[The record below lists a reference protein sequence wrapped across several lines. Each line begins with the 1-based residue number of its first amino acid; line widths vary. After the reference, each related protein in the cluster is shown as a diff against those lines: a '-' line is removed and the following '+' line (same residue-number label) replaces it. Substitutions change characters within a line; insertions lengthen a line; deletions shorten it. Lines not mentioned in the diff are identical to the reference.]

1 MGLMGKLREETHI
14 ILWFLLI
21 TFVGSLAIGG
31 LVGGADILDI
41 ITGKRKYVDA
51 IAVVNGVS
59 IKFDEFYNRYNFRYE
74 QYRAQGAGD
83 FSQER
88 QLQLEN
94 EVWDEMITE
103 VLLLHEIAKR
113 EILATD
119 EEVIWQLTENPPAYF
134 RQDSIFQTG
143 GKFDQGKYRRALAN
157 PNYNWRIYEDD
168 IRASLP
174 RQKIINLLASTLRVS
189 DKEIREYYIQNN
201 LRYNIRYV
209 VINSSTWINDPEIA
223 ASDEEIEER
232 YQTNIRKY
240 AREPERTLSY
250 VKFSK
255 EASAE
260 DTTTI
265 IEEAIQLKKRAEAG
279 ADFTELARA
288 YSDGPSASE
297 GGDLGFFGR
306 GVMVEEFENP
316 VFAADINEIIAPVI
330 TKFGVHVVYIADK
343 RTKEDGSEEIRAS
356 HILLEILGGPN
367 TLSNSRSAA
376 NLFAFDAAETGYDAA
391 AEAEGVIIQQTPPI
405 RNNDVTPGNVGQL
418 RDAVIFAF
426 NAEQGALSEVLE
438 NEGGY
443 FVFRLDDIEERTV
456 KSLNEVRS
464 SIVFEIE
471 QEKRSRKAK
480 EYADQLIGQ
489 LSLSERT
496 LENVINLGDN
506 LFIKSPPP
514 FRLMSSIRGLGKS
527 GKLSGAIANM
537 TPGDLTNPIMVS
549 SNVVIAELLSREPF
563 DEDSFQ
569 GVKEDIRNEMMS
581 ALQNNLFARWIEN
594 LKNKAVIE
602 DFRNRRIDGDH
613 RHLHL

>member
-1 MGLMGKLREETHI
+1 MGLMGTLREETHI

-41 ITGKRKYVDA
+41 ITGKSKYVDA
-51 IAVVNGVS
+51 IAVVNGVAIRTDAYYS
-59 IKFDEFYNRYNFRYE
+59 RYNFRYE

-88 QLQLEN
+88 RLQLEN

-103 VLLLHEIAKR
+103 ELLSHEIAKR

-119 EEVIWQLTENPPAYF
+119 EEVIWHLKENPPAYF

-143 GKFDQGKYRRALAN
+143 GKFDPGKYGQALAN

-174 RQKIINLLASTLRVS
+174 RQKIVNLLASTLRVS
-189 DKEIREYYIQNN
+189 DKEIREYYIRNK

-209 VINSSTWINDPEIA
+209 VINSSTWINDPEIN
-223 ASDEEIEER
+223 ASDAEIEEW
-232 YQTNIRKY
+232 YQTNIRDY

-250 VKFSK
+250 VKFGK
-255 EASAE
+255 EPSAG
-260 DTTTI
+260 DTAAVLD
-265 IEEAIQLKKRAEAG
+265 EAIQLKNRAEAG
-279 ADFTELARA
+279 ADFAELARV

-316 VFAADINEIIAPVI
+316 VFAADVNEIIAPVI
-330 TKFGVHVVYIADK
+330 TKFGVHVIYIADK
-343 RTKEDGSEEIRAS
+343 RTREDGTEEVRTN
-356 HILLEILGGPN
+356 HILLEILPGPN

-376 NLFAFDAAETGYDAA
+376 NLFAFDAADIGFDAA
-391 AEAEGVIIQQTPPI
+391 ADGEGVIIQQTPPI
-405 RNNDVTPGNVGQL
+405 RNNDVSPGNVGQL

-426 NAEQGALSEVLE
+426 NAEQGSLSEVLE
-438 NEGGY
+438 NEIGY
-443 FVFRLDDIEERTV
+443 FVFRLEEIEESTV
-456 KSLNEVRS
+456 KYLDEVRS
-464 SIVFEIE
+464 VIEFEIE

-480 EYADQLIGQ
+480 DYADELIGR
-489 LSLSERT
+489 LSLSDRT
-496 LENVINLGDN
+496 LENIVNSGKNLS
-506 LFIKSPPP
+506 IKTPPP
-514 FRLMSSIRGLGKS
+514 FMLMSSIRGLGKR
-527 GKLSGAIANM
+527 GELSGAIVNM

-549 SNVVIAELLSREPF
+549 SNVVIAELVRREPF
-563 DEDSFQ
+563 DEASYQ
-569 GVKEDIRNEMMS
+569 GVKEDIRNEMML
-581 ALQNNLFARWIEN
+581 ALQNVLFARWIEN

-602 DFRNRRIDGDH
+602 DLRNRRIEG